1 MGYLVR
7 AQGDNMKLYEY
18 MAKDIFRKHGIPV
31 PEGYV
36 IDSLDEI
43 RPVHGDMVLKSQV
56 LVGGRG
62 KAGGIRF
69 ALSTEEAKA
78 IASELLGMEI
88 KGYKVK
94 KLLIEPKIDIQKEY
108 YLSFIVDRSSREAM
122 LIASAEGGVEIESVP
137 DEKLFKRTINPL
149 IGIQPNVVRALSY
162 KLSLNKEQMK
172 DITKVVYGLWSV
184 FTQEDADLA
193 EINPLVLTPDG
204 FMAADAKLII
214 NDDSLFRHADMEK
227 VEEEYTPLERKARER
242 GIAFV
247 QLDGNIGVIANG
259 AGLTMATLDVLSLY
273 GGNAGTFLDLGGTDD
288 PEKVKQAFEIIGEAP
303 IDVVFLN
310 IFGGITKC
318 DTVAKGVVEA
328 IKERPLKVPIV
339 ARIKG
344 VNEEEGKEILR
355 NEGIGAFSTLEEA
368 VKEAVK
374 LAGGA

>member
-1 MGYLVR
+1 
-7 AQGDNMKLYEY
+7 
-18 MAKDIFRKHGIPV
+18 
-31 PEGYV
+31 
-36 IDSLDEI
+36 
-43 RPVHGDMVLKSQV
+43 
-56 LVGGRG
+56 
-62 KAGGIRF
+62 
-69 ALSTEEAKA
+69 
-78 IASELLGMEI
+78 
-88 KGYKVK
+88 
-94 KLLIEPKIDIQKEY
+94 
-108 YLSFIVDRSSREAM
+108 M

-149 IGIQPNVVRALSY
+149 IGIQPNVIRALSY
-162 KLSLNKEQMK
+162 KLGLTKEQMK
-172 DITKVVYGLWSV
+172 DITKVIYGLWSV

-273 GGNAGTFLDLGGTDD
+273 GGKAGTFLDLGGTDD

-328 IKERPLKVPIV
+328 IKEKPLKVPIV

-368 VKEAVK
+368 VQEAVK
-374 LAGGA
+374 LAGGE

>member
-1 MGYLVR
+1 
-7 AQGDNMKLYEY
+7 MKLYEY

-36 IDSLDEI
+36 IEKAEEI
-43 RPVHGDMVLKSQV
+43 RPFEGEIVLKSQV

-69 ALSTEEAKA
+69 ASRVEEAKKVA
-78 IASELLGMEI
+78 EQLLGMDI
-88 KGYKVK
+88 KGYKVR
-94 KLLIEPKIDIQKEY
+94 KLLIEPKIEILKEY
-108 YLSFIVDRSSREAM
+108 YMSIIVDRSSREAM

-137 DEKLFKRTINPL
+137 DEKIFKRTINPL
-149 IGIQPNVVRALSY
+149 IGVQPNVVR
-162 KLSLNKEQMK
+162 SLGYFLGLDKEQ
-172 DITKVVYGLWSV
+172 TKSIGRFVYALWDA
-184 FTQEDADLA
+184 FTKMDADLA

-204 FMAADAKLII
+204 FMAADAKFII
-214 NDDSLFRHADMEK
+214 NDDSMFRHKDIEL
-227 VEEEYTPLERKARER
+227 VEEEYTPLEREAREK

-273 GGNAGTFLDLGGTDD
+273 GGKAGTFLDLGGTDD
-288 PEKVKQAFEIIGEAP
+288 PEKVSQAFGIIGEAP

-318 DTVAKGVVEA
+318 DTVAKGVVQA
-328 IKERPLKVPIV
+328 IEKKPLKVPIV

-344 VNEEEGKEILR
+344 VNEEEGKEILK
-355 NEGIGAFSTLEEA
+355 NAGISAFSTLEDAAKEA
-368 VKEAVK
+368 VKEA
-374 LAGGA
+374 GGA

>member
-1 MGYLVR
+1 
-7 AQGDNMKLYEY
+7 MKLYEY
-18 MAKDIFRKHGIPV
+18 MAKEIFRKHGIPV

-36 IDSLDEI
+36 IENPEEI
-43 RPVHGDMVLKSQV
+43 KPVHGEVVLKSQV

-62 KAGGIRF
+62 KAGGIKF
-69 ALSTEEAKA
+69 ASSTEEARK
-78 IASELLGMEI
+78 IASELLGMDI

-94 KLLIEPKIDIQKEY
+94 KLLIEPKIEIQKEY

-149 IGIQPNVVRALSY
+149 IGIQPNVIRALSY
-162 KLSLNKEQMK
+162 KLGLNKEQMK
-172 DITKVVYGLWSV
+172 DITKIVYGLWSV

-259 AGLTMATLDVLSLY
+259 AGLTMATLDVLSLH
-273 GGNAGTFLDLGGTDD
+273 GGKAGTFLDLGGTDD

-318 DTVAKGVVEA
+318 DTVAKGVVDA
-328 IKERPLKVPIV
+328 IKEKPLKVPIV

-355 NEGIGAFSTLEEA
+355 KEGIGAFSTLEDA